1 MSLVARTGGLSVSR
15 GQVSWRVGNLRP
27 GASRTV
33 VLDLRMPSTATGQR
47 CNVAAA
53 RATNAAQV
61 RDRACTRVT
70 PIARR
75 VVPAVTG

>member
-1 MSLVARTGGLSVSR
+1 
-15 GQVSWRVGNLRP
+15 
-27 GASRTV
+27 V
-33 VLDLRMPSTATGQR
+33 VLDLRMPSTATGQW
-47 CNVAAA
+47 CNVASA